1 MGYPGNNV
9 ISGPISTTS
18 QSDTYATHIS
28 ELGKGGWRSVAT
40 EDDLNDIPTQRL
52 EVGSAA
58 YVWSD
63 IASKN
68 GLYLYLDNAWTQ
80 TSLNSTTYIL
90 PAATTSIRGGVII
103 KSGGAITL
111 SGTNTDEIDVQTAT
125 TSRFGVVKLGTGL
138 ALDGNDKLYVT
149 AANLTVKGPSYTG
162 QSSPVLTFAGT
173 APKLNFNTTPDPDEN
188 TVTIDLPR
196 YTNAAGDILYSPN
209 LIKFEAGSNVSL
221 TRTYSTTGDDNIY
234 NLKIDISSNGTF
246 KQNLYELLDV
256 KSGANVTGSV
266 ETPTDGYVLKYSN
279 ADDAWISAEHNT
291 GIQFSDLQANTPL
304 VYDTT
309 TNANKGTFSIPQA
322 TTSQNGFLSSGDF
335 QTFSGKAS
343 WPTNPANNYANYY
356 LGPVANNPSLTSPT
370 YGLFKDSYLN
380 EYSKSVRLVCR
391 TASGQSVAAGDIV
404 AVTTTS
410 NSDGKP
416 IVRKADST
424 FTNII
429 GIATEGKS
437 ANNDIVI
444 MIEGIV
450 SVDTTAYINTTGP
463 VYATL
468 VASGSGGYT
477 LASSPTANSI
487 LVGYTI
493 YNNSPGFFLIDI
505 QQLASSGTYTLSVN
519 NPAAASINLSQN
531 GSGTITYT
539 GNSGT
544 ITSLTLTGGRVGQRI
559 PLRILQQAT
568 WNAGN
573 TFTIAANWASG
584 TAYTAGTRVRFED
597 STDNTVAYYI
607 CTANVTSSTSPKADT
622 TNWAKY
628 ITLPFGRDVVLSPYN
643 AAEDVLMLNVTSTIT
658 VGTTVYP
665 RIVID
670 TLYNV

>member
-28 ELGKGGWRSVAT
+28 ELGKGGWKSVARE
-40 EDDLNDIPTQRL
+40 EDLDDIPPQRL
-52 EVGSAA
+52 EAGSAA

-63 IASKN
+63 PTASKN
-68 GLYLYLDNAWTQ
+68 GLYLYLNNTWTQ
-80 TSLNSTTYIL
+80 TSLNSSTYVL

-111 SGTNTDEIDVQTAT
+111 SGTNTDEIDVQKAS
-125 TSRFGVVKLGTGL
+125 TSQFGVVKIGTGL
-138 ALDGNDKLYVT
+138 EVDSGNGTLKVT
-149 AANLTVKGPSYTG
+149 AANLTVKGPNSYS

-173 APKLNFNTTPDPDEN
+173 APKLTLNTTPDPDEN

-196 YTNAAGDILYSPN
+196 YTNAAGDTLYSPN

-266 ETPTDGYVLKYSN
+266 QTPTDGHVLKYSN
-279 ADDAWISAEHNT
+279 SERKWISAEHNT
-291 GIQFSDLQANTPL
+291 GIQLTDLIATTPL
-304 VYDTT
+304 VYDTSI
-309 TNANKGTFSIPQA
+309 NPNKGTFSIPQA
-322 TTSQNGFLSSGDF
+322 SGSQSGYLSSGDF
-335 QTFSGKAS
+335 GTFSGKAS
-343 WPTNPANNYANYY
+343 WPTNPASTYANYY
-356 LGPVANNPSLTSPT
+356 LGPQADSPSTTTPNYVT
-370 YGLFKDSYLN
+370 FKDSYLN
-380 EYSKSVRLVCR
+380 EYSKSVRLVCV
-391 TASGQSVAAGDIV
+391 ASGSIAKGDIV
-404 AVTTTS
+404 SVLSTS
-410 NSDGKP
+410 NANGKP
-416 IVRKADST
+416 VVIKAST
-424 FTNII
+424 TNTNVI
-429 GIATEGKS
+429 GIATEGKTDGQ
-437 ANNDIVI
+437 DIII

-450 SVDTTAYINTTGP
+450 SVNTVAYINATGP

-468 VASGSGGYT
+468 TSGGYT

-493 YNNSPGFFLIDI
+493 YNNASGFFLIDI

-519 NPAAASINLSQN
+519 SGAPASINLSQN

-539 GNSGT
+539 GNGGA
-544 ITSLTLTGGRVGQRI
+544 IISLTLTGGRVGQRI

-584 TAYTAGTRVRFED
+584 TTYGAAAIVRFED

-607 CTANVTSSTSPKADT
+607 SLQTNNSNRNPKTQTDW
-622 TNWAKY
+622 WAKY
-628 ITLPFGRDVVLSPYN
+628 ITLPFGRDIALSPYN
-643 AAEDVLMLNVTSTIT
+643 SAEDVLMLNVTNTIT
-658 VGTTVYP
+658 VGSTVYP